1 MSKIEL
7 LFTIV
12 FVFFAVFYAVMAFVL
27 IKLYTRFEKM
37 RSVICKAVLSQND
50 SIISMQK
57 TVLNLLEQEKI
68 LEKQYEAIEDC
79 YGIISH
85 SYDQMTEAFHMVS
98 DQHKEL
104 LKAWEKIENRYSDT
118 YEVLNGLRKSWD
130 ETRDQI
136 ETALQPWLID
146 SDDIQSYE
154 KLMNKVNI
162 VNTTEEELKQDLK
175 RKKEY
180 SELATSH

>member
-1 MSKIEL
+1 MSKTEL
-7 LFTIV
+7 LILVLWLFVVVTSV
-12 FVFFAVFYAVMAFVL
+12 FLWVALKKIEEM
-27 IKLYTRFEKM
+27 EKDKDHIY
-37 RSVICKAVLSQND
+37 SGLFNQTKSIIDLQKAVN
-50 SIISMQK
+50 
-57 TVLNLLEQEKI
+57 NLLEQEKI
-68 LEKQYEAIEDC
+68 LEKQYETIEDC

-154 KLMNKVNI
+154 KMMNTVNI
-162 VNTTEEELKQDLK
+162 VNMTEEELKQDLK
-175 RKKEY
+175 RKKDY

>member
-7 LFTIV
+7 LIIVVFVYVTIV
-12 FVFFAVFYAVMAFVL
+12 SVFLWIALKKIEEM
-27 IKLYTRFEKM
+27 EKDGNH
-37 RSVICKAVLSQND
+37 IYNGLFNQTK
-50 SIISMQK
+50 SIMDLQK
-57 TVLNLLEQEKI
+57 VVNNLLEQEKI
-68 LEKQYEAIEDC
+68 LEKQYETIEDC

-118 YEVLNGLRKSWD
+118 YEILNGLRKSWD
-130 ETRDQI
+130 ETKDQI

-146 SDDIQSYE
+146 SDDIHSYE
-154 KLMNKVNI
+154 ELMQKGSLSDYQTTSSIN
-162 VNTTEEELKQDLK
+162 TEETNELG
-175 RKKEY
+175 
-180 SELATSH
+180 A

>member
-1 MSKIEL
+1 MSKTEL

-12 FVFFAVFYAVMAFVL
+12 FIFFAVFSVVMTFIL

-37 RSVICKAVLSQND
+37 RNVICKAVLAQNN
-50 SIISMQK
+50 SIIGMQDAVK
-57 TVLNLLEQEKI
+57 ELLKQEKI
-68 LEKQYEAIEDC
+68 LEKQYETIEDC

-136 ETALQPWLID
+136 ETALQPWFID
-146 SDDIQSYE
+146 SDDIYSYE
-154 KLMNKVNI
+154 KLMNKDNLLI
-162 VNTTEEELKQDLK
+162 NNWEAAHEQRT
-175 RKKEY
+175 
-180 SELATSH
+180 

>member
-7 LFTIV
+7 LIIVVFVYVTIV
-12 FVFFAVFYAVMAFVL
+12 SVFLWIALKKIEEM
-27 IKLYTRFEKM
+27 EKDGNH
-37 RSVICKAVLSQND
+37 IYNGLFNQTK
-50 SIISMQK
+50 SIMDLQK
-57 TVLNLLEQEKI
+57 VVNNLLEQEKI
-68 LEKQYEAIEDC
+68 LEKQYETIEDC

-104 LKAWEKIENRYSDT
+104 LKAWERIENRYSDT

-146 SDDIQSYE
+146 SDDIHSYE
-154 KLMNKVNI
+154 KLMNKVDI
-162 VNTTEEELKQDLK
+162 VNTIDDKLEETNEL
-175 RKKEY
+175 R
-180 SELATSH
+180 A

>member
-7 LFTIV
+7 LIIV
-12 FVFFAVFYAVMAFVL
+12 LFMYITGVSVVL
-27 IKLYTRFEKM
+27 WVGLKKIEEMEKDGNH
-37 RSVICKAVLSQND
+37 IYNGLFNQTKAIMDL
-50 SIISMQK
+50 QK
-57 TVLNLLEQEKI
+57 VVNNLLEQEKI
-68 LEKQYEAIEDC
+68 LEKQYEAIDDS

-136 ETALQPWLID
+136 ETALQPWFID
-146 SDDIQSYE
+146 SDDIYSYE
-154 KLMNKVNI
+154 KLMNKVDDSEA
-162 VNTTEEELKQDLK
+162 EETNE
-175 RKKEY
+175 
-180 SELATSH
+180 S